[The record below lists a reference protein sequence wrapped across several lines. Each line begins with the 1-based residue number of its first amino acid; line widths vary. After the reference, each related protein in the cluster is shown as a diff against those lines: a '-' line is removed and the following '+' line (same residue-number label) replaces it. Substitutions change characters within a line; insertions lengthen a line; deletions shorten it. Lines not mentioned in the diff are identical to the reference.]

1 MPAVTDFPARG
12 KIIAIE
18 GRTIVFAPENTNYEL
33 RLEADSPPDA
43 SQVGVI
49 TTAIINMS
57 ARKLW
62 TVPSG
67 GNFIEP
73 IFGPPRKIQGRI
85 RYLDD
90 DRMVVQAGTPIVVAL
105 PADPSAYDLVRGP
118 LAVGTLVN
126 VSVLPGATFIPHTAA
141 PELKPPTPAA
151 R

>member
-1 MPAVTDFPARG
+1 MSAPTDFPSRG

-18 GRTIVFAPENTNYEL
+18 GRTVVFAPENTNYEL
-33 RLEADSPPDA
+33 RLEAEGPLDGVH
-43 SQVGVI
+43 VGVI
-49 TTAIINMS
+49 TTAIIRLS

-73 IFGPPRKIQGRI
+73 IFGPPRKVQGRI

-118 LAVGTLVN
+118 LAVGSIVN
-126 VSVLPGATFIPHTAA
+126 VSVLPGATFALQAAA

>member
-12 KIIAIE
+12 KVIAIE
-18 GRTIVFAPENTNYEL
+18 ARIVVFTPENTNYEL
-33 RLEADSPPDA
+33 RLEADGPLDGA
-43 SQVGVI
+43 QVGVI
-49 TTAIINMS
+49 TTGIIRVA

-90 DRMVVQAGTPIVVAL
+90 DQMVVQAGTPIVVAL

-118 LAVGTLVN
+118 LSVGSLVN
-126 VSVLPGATFIPHTAA
+126 VSIFPGATFTLHIAAPATAA
-141 PELKPPTPAA
+141 AA
-151 R
+151 QPRH

>member
-1 MPAVTDFPARG
+1 MSAVTDFPARG

-33 RLEADSPPDA
+33 RLEAAGPLDGA
-43 SQVGVI
+43 QVGVL
-49 TTAIINMS
+49 TTAVIRIS

-73 IFGPPRKIQGRI
+73 IFGPPRKVQGRI

-90 DRMVVQAGTPIVVAL
+90 DQMVVHAGTTFLIAM

-118 LAVGTLVN
+118 LSVGSLVN
-126 VSVLPGATFIPHTAA
+126 VSVLPGATFALQAA
-141 PELKPPTPAA
+141 TTVIAA
-151 R
+151 DPRN